1 MITGRR
7 RRFVTGR
14 FESDSFFV
22 DEASEDKI
30 HAESDSGREARL
42 IKEVALHRG
51 LSLPAAGARSG
62 FADFL
67 ISLFFFQFVGIEIL
81 RLSNK
86 NQVSSNFVSYKK
98 TYSPSFFFFSRAL
111 LSSTKG
117 SRYGSLLIRLV
128 SSLVSILLQN

>member
-67 ISLFFFQFVGIEIL
+67 ISLFFFSVHWHRNIAAVQQ
-81 RLSNK
+81 K
-86 NQVSSNFVSYKK
+86 SSIFK
-98 TYSPSFFFFSRAL
+98 FCEL
-111 LSSTKG
+111 
-117 SRYGSLLIRLV
+117 
-128 SSLVSILLQN
+128 